1 MQHQHGNPDG
11 GGPGDAELER
21 CVGRG
26 RGRGARPASNE
37 QSFRPQVQQ
46 PHGNLSDIV
55 RNSVLSA
62 DAAEFVPKAFTPPSQ
77 MSTGFGPISSV
88 QNRIQLARQDQNV
101 HQTMNIQRNQSHW
114 QQSGSSQN
122 YHHHQYSDAGYR
134 GQSYQQ
140 HYNQYSNNQDY
151 GQYDGGSGDYID
163 KRLDTG
169 PVDLPTCL
177 IQLESAM
184 RTLTLSPGKFDS
196 LVAHLVDT
204 VNPFL
209 DQPNQ
214 CEQIFQMII
223 QQSLNEGNFRYSGAR
238 LCTHLDTVALA
249 GDKST
254 STFRETLLNQCK
266 QKTEEQAETWKQI
279 TKHTDDVE
287 KKCHGLI
294 FFLAEL
300 VTQMEPTPAS
310 ELGKLLIRLIN
321 TVLLNPAP
329 TSAKNICQAL
339 KLAGQTLERDNSGNR
354 NEMEQ
359 VMRTLSDLVIQGR
372 VDSHVGRMVT
382 SVSELRSGNWGVS
395 LSHTS
400 RDIETKQPSS
410 SQVSDE
416 PVFYGPDGQEI
427 TEEESRFLEEGNLEE
442 EGPWEND
449 EEADKVAEAYEEF
462 LRMSFNNNKQNQ
474 KNVQTNH

>member
-1 MQHQHGNPDG
+1 C
-11 GGPGDAELER
+11 ET
-21 CVGRG
+21 
-26 RGRGARPASNE
+26 
-37 QSFRPQVQQ
+37 
-46 PHGNLSDIV
+46 
-55 RNSVLSA
+55 NSVLSA

-223 QQSLNEGNFRYSGAR
+223 QQLF
-238 LCTHLDTVALA
+238 C
-249 GDKST
+249 
-254 STFRETLLNQCK
+254 
-266 QKTEEQAETWKQI
+266 
-279 TKHTDDVE
+279 
-287 KKCHGLI
+287 
-294 FFLAEL
+294 
-300 VTQMEPTPAS
+300 VTGQLRDS
-310 ELGKLLIRLIN
+310 
-321 TVLLNPAP
+321 AP
-329 TSAKNICQAL
+329 
-339 KLAGQTLERDNSGNR
+339 
-354 NEMEQ
+354 
-359 VMRTLSDLVIQGR
+359 
-372 VDSHVGRMVT
+372 
-382 SVSELRSGNWGVS
+382 
-395 LSHTS
+395 
-400 RDIETKQPSS
+400 
-410 SQVSDE
+410 
-416 PVFYGPDGQEI
+416 
-427 TEEESRFLEEGNLEE
+427 
-442 EGPWEND
+442 
-449 EEADKVAEAYEEF
+449 
-462 LRMSFNNNKQNQ
+462 
-474 KNVQTNH
+474 